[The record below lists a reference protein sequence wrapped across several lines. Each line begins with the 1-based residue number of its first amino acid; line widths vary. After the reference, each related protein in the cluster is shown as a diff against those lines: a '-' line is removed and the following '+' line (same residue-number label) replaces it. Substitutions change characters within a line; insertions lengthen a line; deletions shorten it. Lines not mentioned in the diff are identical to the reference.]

1 MGVDTG
7 TGFFS
12 LPRLG
17 FSGPTPRTPCR
28 RTGRFPAMTAKAYG
42 AVYSS
47 ASCTPAAP
55 LLSYPSDRGFE
66 GFGGL
71 AEVRQQ
77 GFSERESEP

>member
-7 TGFFS
+7 TGDFS

-17 FSGPTPRTPCR
+17 FSVPTPRTPCP
-28 RTGRFPAMTAKAYG
+28 RTGRFPAKTTKAYG
-42 AVYSS
+42 VVDAS

-55 LLSYPSDRGFE
+55 LLSYPSVRGFE
-66 GFGGL
+66 GFGVL